1 LITKLIILLFRYPIA
16 LAFKIVGRSRT
27 EETAIKMAEKYIEF
41 INTLPLEKTKKD
53 KLIDDLSKNWM
64 CTEWRLSFI
73 DAGRISKNITN
84 RFPWTTNNFT
94 ERINRTIEAV
104 YSGKQTPLTFVERMY
119 GIKFQSETI
128 VSHEDLNKFESG
140 LVTLFNTQT
149 IEQVRIIFLL
159 SFLINIIKLIYFKLF
174 IAN

>member
-1 LITKLIILLFRYPIA
+1 
-16 LAFKIVGRSRT
+16 
-27 EETAIKMAEKYIEF
+27 
-41 INTLPLEKTKKD
+41 
-53 KLIDDLSKNWM
+53 
-64 CTEWRLSFI
+64 
-73 DAGRISKNITN
+73 
-84 RFPWTTNNFT
+84 
-94 ERINRTIEAV
+94 
-104 YSGKQTPLTFVERMY
+104 MY

-149 IEQVRIIFLL
+149 IEQVRIFSL